1 MLDSYDEQD
10 FDHLVDDMKLKK
22 FRVPRSKTAR
32 SIVNRLLARKG
43 YTQVEERDQIQAL
56 WNQVVGDHIAR
67 HSRCGRLLRG
77 IMEVY
82 VANSLVLSELTFD
95 KSNILAR
102 LQKESLGKAIQDLKF
117 RLGAVD

>member
-43 YTQVEERDQIQAL
+43 YAQVEERDQIQAL
-56 WNQVVGDHIAR
+56 SNQVVGDHIAR

-77 IMEVY
+77 TMEVY

-95 KSNILAR
+95 KSNILSR

>member
-43 YTQVEERDQIQAL
+43 YAQVEERDQIQAL
-56 WNQVVGDHIAR
+56 WNQVVGDRIAR

-77 IMEVY
+77 TMEVY

>member
-43 YTQVEERDQIQAL
+43 YAQVEA
-56 WNQVVGDHIAR
+56 VSYTH
-67 HSRCGRLLRG
+67 
-77 IMEVY
+77 
-82 VANSLVLSELTFD
+82 LTLPTISD
-95 KSNILAR
+95 
-102 LQKESLGKAIQDLKF
+102 
-117 RLGAVD
+117 V

>member
-32 SIVNRLLARKG
+32 AIVNRLLARKG
-43 YTQVEERDQIQAL
+43 YAQVEERDQIQAL
-56 WNQVVGDHIAR
+56 WNQVVGVHIAR
-67 HSRCGRLLRG
+67 HSRGGRLLRG
-77 IMEVY
+77 TMEVY
-82 VANSLVLSELTFD
+82 VANSLVLAELTFD

-102 LQKESLGKAIQDLKF
+102 LQKESLGKAIQHLKC

>member
-43 YTQVEERDQIQAL
+43 YAQVEERDQIQAL
-56 WNQVVGDHIAR
+56 WNQVVGVHIAR
-67 HSRCGRLLRG
+67 HSRRGRLLRG
-77 IMEVY
+77 TMEVY

>member
-43 YTQVEERDQIQAL
+43 YAQVEERDQIQAL
-56 WNQVVGDHIAR
+56 WNQGVGEHIAR

-77 IMEVY
+77 TMEVY

>member
-43 YTQVEERDQIQAL
+43 YAQVEERDQIQAL
-56 WNQVVGDHIAR
+56 WNQVVGVHIAR

-77 IMEVY
+77 TMEVY
-82 VANSLVLSELTFD
+82 VANSLV
-95 KSNILAR
+95 

>member
-43 YTQVEERDQIQAL
+43 YAQVEERDQIQAL
-56 WNQVVGDHIAR
+56 WNQVVGDHVAR
-67 HSRCGRLLRG
+67 YSRCGRLLRG
-77 IMEVY
+77 TMEVY